1 MTAKVYITL
10 KKGVLDPQGKVVNH
24 ALTSLGF
31 DGVDEVRMGKFLEI
45 RLEGDDREKAMGEV
59 DKMCQKILANPVI
72 EDYKIEIES

>member
-45 RLEGDDREKAMGEV
+45 RLEGDDREKAVVEV

-72 EDYKIEIES
+72 EDYRIEIVS